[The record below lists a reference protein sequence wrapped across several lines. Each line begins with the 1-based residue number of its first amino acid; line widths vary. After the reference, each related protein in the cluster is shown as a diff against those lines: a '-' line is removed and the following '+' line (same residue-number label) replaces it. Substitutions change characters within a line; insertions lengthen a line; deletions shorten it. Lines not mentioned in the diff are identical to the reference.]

1 MQKTALK
8 SGWPTDDFHMTKQT
22 GKQKSGGLVFYTP
35 NRVEHLI
42 FNSSTDKMKI
52 LSGYVTETLRTE
64 DRICT
69 VFFTEDR
76 FCPEF
81 CFLRHQSKHIQRFGV
96 FCPSR
101 DQVDPGGFDAAVA
114 QHIGQLG
121 DIPAGPVK
129 CSGEQMAQIV
139 RVYLSG
145 IHARR
150 LAELLHFRPYLPSGQ
165 AVSAFG
171 EKDFTGSDFLFFGI
185 LN

>member
-1 MQKTALK
+1 MVCA
-8 SGWPTDDFHMTKQT
+8 
-22 GKQKSGGLVFYTP
+22 GGCEINP
-35 NRVEHLI
+35 R
-42 FNSSTDKMKI
+42 
-52 LSGYVTETLRTE
+52 
-64 DRICT
+64 
-69 VFFTEDR
+69 
-76 FCPEF
+76 
-81 CFLRHQSKHIQRFGV
+81 
-96 FCPSR
+96 
-101 DQVDPGGFDAAVA
+101 GFDAAVA

-171 EKDFTGSDFLFFGI
+171 EKDFTGSVFFMARPAS
-185 LN
+185 

>member
-64 DRICT
+64 DR
-69 VFFTEDR
+69 

-114 QHIGQLG
+114 QHIGQLRHITA
-121 DIPAGPVK
+121 DFVEGPGKQMPQVVGEHLGGGHPRYLADCLHLRPDLLSGK
-129 CSGEQMAQIV
+129 RLAASGEKN
-139 RVYLSG
+139 
-145 IHARR
+145 
-150 LAELLHFRPYLPSGQ
+150 LA
-165 AVSAFG
+165 
-171 EKDFTGSDFLFFGI
+171 
-185 LN
+185 